1 MWSIQFY
8 LTLLKATI
16 VVIVVIVVVDID
28 LIVVVNVFVMAL
40 HVIADSMIFSCD
52 Q

>member
-16 VVIVVIVVVDID
+16 VVIVVDID

>member
-8 LTLLKATI
+8 LTLLKAT
-16 VVIVVIVVVDID
+16 IVVIVVVDID